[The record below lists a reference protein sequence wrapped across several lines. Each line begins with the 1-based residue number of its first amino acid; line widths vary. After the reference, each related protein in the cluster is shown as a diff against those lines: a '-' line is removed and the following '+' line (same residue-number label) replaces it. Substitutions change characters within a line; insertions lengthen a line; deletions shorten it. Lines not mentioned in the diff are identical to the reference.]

1 MPQPSGAMLAPSI
14 DVADSWPDWLA
25 AGAGPEA
32 QAALKA
38 SPGFGAALLASARGT
53 VETYDNH
60 PLLNRVLNDR
70 GRMMF
75 SFLAFY
81 LDAQPG
87 GAGITAARMTALCQ
101 ETGLCSHG
109 RAKALLALMRWSGY
123 LAPAEGKGDRRE
135 RPLAP
140 TERMWAS
147 FRTRWRL
154 HFAAMEPLGG
164 VAARVLAVL
173 DDPLFCRA
181 LVTAIGESFRHGF
194 RVLDG
199 APRLIPF
206 ADRDGGIILLFALL
220 VSREVDAPPP
230 TVADLAR
237 RFHLSRTHVL
247 QVLRDAMEAG
257 LVVRASGRDGEHQGY
272 GLSAAGRAGVAD
284 FLAASFAL
292 LDCTARHAFAM
303 RAQEDAAAGA
313 GSGAQH

>member
-1 MPQPSGAMLAPSI
+1 MPQPTGAMLAPFT
-14 DVADSWPDWLA
+14 DAAEAWPDWLA
-25 AGAGPEA
+25 AGAGPQA

-38 SPGFGAALLASARGT
+38 SAGFEAALLAAARGT
-53 VETYDNH
+53 VEAYDNH

-81 LDAQPG
+81 LDAQPE
-87 GAGITAARMTALCQ
+87 GAGITAARMTGLCH

-140 TERMWAS
+140 TARMWES

-154 HFAAMEPLGG
+154 HFAAMEPLGA
-164 VAARVLAVL
+164 VATQALAVL
-173 DDPLFCRA
+173 DDPPFCRA
-181 LVTAIGESFRHGF
+181 LVTAIGDSFRCGF
-194 RVLDG
+194 RVLDA
-199 APRLIPF
+199 APRLAPF

-220 VSREVDAPPP
+220 VAGEAGAPPP
-230 TVADLAR
+230 TVAELAR

-247 QVLRDAMEAG
+247 QVLRDAMDAG
-257 LVVRASGRDGEHQGY
+257 LVVRETGREGEHQGY
-272 GLSAAGRAGVAD
+272 GLAAAGRAAIAD
-284 FLAASFAL
+284 FFASSFAL
-292 LDCTARHAFAM
+292 LACTAQRAFAV
-303 RAQEDAAAGA
+303 RDQEAAGA
-313 GSGAQH
+313 